1 MPDCVVCIGNTIC
14 SELTKQSYLTRISNS
29 CWNTTLICY
38 MWLADQKTSKCT
50 NKGLSTNFN
59 PVPTPTW
66 EQGSTHLC
74 WDGPS
79 SGSRTRRGGRKG
91 QRVSPL
97 CRPHLQPE
105 QCKTCHQG
113 STGIPKLW
121 ACFMF
126 YVLQLVLQMEE
137 TAYCDDR
144 TNPISN
150 FGSDWH
156 VKASIVSPTKRLLE
170 ITTEY

>member
-1 MPDCVVCIGNTIC
+1 MSDCVVCIGIP
-14 SELTKQSYLTRISNS
+14 SVQSWLNRVIWQGFQS

-50 NKGLSTNFN
+50 NEGLSTNFN

-66 EQGSTHLC
+66 ERGSTHLC
-74 WDGPS
+74 SAGPS
-79 SGSRTRRGGRKG
+79 SGSRTKRGGRKG

-113 STGIPKLW
+113 STGIPNCVLASCSTYYNW
-121 ACFMF
+121 F
-126 YVLQLVLQMEE
+126 YKWKRQHVVM
-137 TAYCDDR
+137 TF
-144 TNPISN
+144 PISN

-156 VKASIVSPTKRLLE
+156 VIASIVSPTERLLK
-170 ITTEY
+170 ITTNY